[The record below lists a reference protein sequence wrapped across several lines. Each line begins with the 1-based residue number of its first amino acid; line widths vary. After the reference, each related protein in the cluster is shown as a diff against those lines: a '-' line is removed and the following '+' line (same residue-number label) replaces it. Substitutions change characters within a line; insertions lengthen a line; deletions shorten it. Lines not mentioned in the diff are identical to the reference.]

1 MQNTMIPLSSLKE
14 SYPDY
19 CSSNIFV
26 YDDVFP
32 KWLEYDHERQLQL
45 TKWEYGH
52 ITDANKLD
60 KNDRFFGKQ
69 LFHLAQNHQEPL
81 PAVVT
86 NICAAIE
93 GALAPNIDSDGEFRG
108 IYRVSLNGQTKGMRP
123 GAHIDTVE
131 RNSHWTAVYFANES
145 DGGLQFYDN
154 ITNLNPTDCVDF
166 QRGRIVI
173 FPSGYAHEALAPTTP
188 WRVSIGI
195 MFEYKTDRQYK
206 ILKEEDLNNAE
217 SD

>member
-14 SYPDY
+14 AYPNY

-32 KWLEYDHERQLQL
+32 LWQVADHERQTNFIQ
-45 TKWEYGH
+45 WEYGH
-52 ITDANKLD
+52 MTDSTKLD
-60 KNDRFFGKQ
+60 KNDRFFGRQ
-69 LFHLAQNHQEPL
+69 LFHLAQNHQEAM
-81 PAVVT
+81 PAMVT
-86 NICAAIE
+86 NVCAAIE
-93 GALAPNIDSDGEFRG
+93 GVLCRNIDSEGEFRG

-123 GAHIDTVE
+123 GEHVDTVE
-131 RNSHWTAVYFANES
+131 KNYHWTAVYFANDS

-154 ITNLNPTDCVDF
+154 IKDLNPTDIVDYKK
-166 QRGRIVI
+166 GRIVI

-188 WRVSIGI
+188 WRVSVGI

-206 ILKEEDLNNAE
+206 ILKPEDLENAQ
-217 SD
+217 SN

>member
-1 MQNTMIPLSSLKE
+1 MQSTMIPLSQLKQ

-32 KWLEYDHERQLQL
+32 AWQVADHARQLQL
-45 TKWEYGH
+45 IQWEYGH
-52 ITDANKLD
+52 MTDATKLGEY
-60 KNDRFFGKQ
+60 DRFFGRQ
-69 LFHLAQNHQEPL
+69 LFHLAQNHSENMP
-81 PAVVT
+81 PVVT
-86 NICAAIE
+86 NIAAAIE
-93 GALAPNIDSDGEFRG
+93 GALCHNIDKDGEFRG

-123 GAHIDTVE
+123 GPHVDTVE
-131 RNSHWTAVYFANES
+131 KNYHWTAVYFANEA
-145 DGGLQFYDN
+145 DGDLQFYDN
-154 ITNLNPTDCVDF
+154 IKDLNPTDCVDF
-166 QRGRIVI
+166 KLGRIVI

-195 MFEYKTDRQYK
+195 MFEHKTDRQYK
-206 ILKEEDLNNAE
+206 ILKEEDLQDAE